1 MKNPATSAYE
11 SFAEDRHVGWFV
23 NYPKKVRPVT
33 QNAMN
38 NLIGDIGV
46 IKVSEAS
53 RTANIGAIV
62 RFSILLPGEMSV
74 EEADELEQEMDAI
87 AMRQDS

>member
-1 MKNPATSAYE
+1 MKHPETSALE

-23 NYPKKVRPVT
+23 NYPKKVRPAT

-46 IKVSEAS
+46 IKVTEAS

-62 RFSILLPGEMSV
+62 RFTITLPADMSF
-74 EEADELEQEMDAI
+74 EEADELENEMDQI
-87 AMRQDS
+87 AMRRHS